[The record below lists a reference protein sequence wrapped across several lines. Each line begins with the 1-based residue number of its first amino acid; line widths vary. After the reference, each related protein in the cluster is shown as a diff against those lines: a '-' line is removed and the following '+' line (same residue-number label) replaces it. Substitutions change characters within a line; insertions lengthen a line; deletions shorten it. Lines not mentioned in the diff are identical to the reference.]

1 MAKYFVKADLREF
14 DEEGFT
20 GFSETFQGII
30 DLDSSDIEDIGRFSE
45 AIKLRAGVDNNFFVE
60 VLMLVKLE
68 V

>member
-1 MAKYFVKADLREF
+1 MAKYFVKAELNQF

-30 DLDSSDIEDIGRFSE
+30 DLDSSDIEDMGRFSE
-45 AIKLRAGVDNNFFVE
+45 AIKLRAGVDHNYYVE

>member
-1 MAKYFVKADLREF
+1 MAKYFVKAELNKF

-20 GFSETFQGII
+20 GFSETFQDII
-30 DLDSSDIEDIGRFSE
+30 DLDSSDIEDMGSFSE
-45 AIKLRAGVDNNFFVE
+45 AIKLHAGVDNNFFVE